1 MSLDLRRNTNMKVHD
16 EYIEVQKKLYDKY
29 EESDVTLNV
38 LKEMVQRDE
47 TIEDLIATLRMNGVE
62 VNEELCRLV
71 S

>member
-29 EESDVTLNV
+29 AESDVTLNV